1 MRRRLFLRA
10 ALGSLIF
17 AFMPN
22 RSAAAAQGR
31 YAAVVIDALS
41 GDVLYEESADARR
54 FPASLTKIMT
64 LYMLFDAIRGERL
77 TMDDVLTASSSA
89 AMQPASRLGLLLGD
103 RLSVESAIYAL
114 VVWSANDVA
123 TVIAERLGGSESRF
137 ASLMTVRARELG
149 LTSTRFANASGL
161 PDPAHATTARDMA
174 RLARAIWYDFPEF
187 YRYFQTPAF
196 TWDSVRVRN
205 HNHLLRRVDGVDG
218 IKTGYTR
225 ASGFNIAASA
235 QRDGRR
241 VIAVVM
247 GGGTAAARDAQ
258 AAQLIDT
265 AFNELTSAS
274 AVGTAIRGTL

>member
-1 MRRRLFLRA
+1 MRRRLLLRA
-10 ALGSLIF
+10 ALGSLVF
-17 AFMPN
+17 AFVPN
-22 RSAAAAQGR
+22 RPAAANTR
-31 YAAVVIDALS
+31 YSAVVIDAVS
-41 GDVLYEESADARR
+41 GGLLYEDEADGRR
-54 FPASLTKIMT
+54 FPASLTKMMT
-64 LYMLFDAIRGERL
+64 LYMLFDAIRRDEVRL
-77 TMDDVLTASSSA
+77 DDVLTASYA
-89 AMQPASRLGLLLGD
+89 AAAQPASRLGLQTGD
-103 RLSVESAIYAL
+103 RLSVENAIFAL
-114 VVWSANDVA
+114 IVWSANDVA
-123 TVIAERLGGSESRF
+123 TVIAERLGGSEWRF
-137 ASLMTVRARELG
+137 ASLMTARARELG

-174 RLARAIWYDFPEF
+174 HLARAIWYDFPEF
-187 YRYFQTPAF
+187 YRYFRTPAF

-258 AAQLIDT
+258 AAYLIDAAFDELDGARVRT
-265 AFNELTSAS
+265 AVQRTQ
-274 AVGTAIRGTL
+274 

>member
-10 ALGSLIF
+10 ALGSLVF
-17 AFMPN
+17 AFVPN

-54 FPASLTKIMT
+54 FPASLTKMMT

-77 TMDDVLTASSSA
+77 TLDDVLTASSSA

-123 TVIAERLGGSESRF
+123 TVIAERLGGSEARF
-137 ASLMTVRARELG
+137 ASLMTARARDLG

-174 RLARAIWYDFPEF
+174 HLARAIWYDFPEF

-196 TWDSVRVRN
+196 TWDRVRVRN

-265 AFNELTSAS
+265 AFNELASAS
-274 AVGTAIRGTL
+274 AVGARIHGTL

>member
-10 ALGSLIF
+10 AMGSLVF
-17 AFMPN
+17 AFVPH
-22 RSAAAAQGR
+22 RSAAAQDR
-31 YAAVVIDALS
+31 YAGIVIDAVS
-41 GDVLYEESADARR
+41 GAVLYDDNADARR

-64 LYMLFDAIRGERL
+64 LYMLFDAIRRGELRL
-77 TMDDVLTASSSA
+77 DDVLTASSSA
-89 AMQPASRLGLLLGD
+89 AVQPASRLGLRQGD
-103 RLSVESAIYAL
+103 RLTVESAIFAL

-123 TVIAERLGGSESRF
+123 TVIAERLGGSERHF
-137 ASLMTVRARELG
+137 ASLMTARARELG
-149 LTSTRFANASGL
+149 LTSTWFANASGL
-161 PDPAHATTARDMA
+161 PDLSHATTARDMA
-174 RLARAIWYDFPEF
+174 HLARAIWNDFPEF
-187 YRYFQTPAF
+187 YRYFQTANF
-196 TWDSVRVRN
+196 TWYGVRVRN

-258 AAQLIDT
+258 AAYLIDT
-265 AFNELTSAS
+265 AFNQLNGANAESR
-274 AVGTAIRGTL
+274 AIQGGR